1 MKIEQSVIDEIIAQA
16 RKEAPDESCGYLL
29 GKNDTDGD
37 GVVTENYPMENVDHS
52 PEHSH
57 RRDCLCYPQ
66 CRYSFLDGGC
76 GGNDRDDRKTEGHRK
91 SENFGTGVIQSWI

>member
-37 GVVTENYPMENVDHS
+37 GVVT
-52 PEHSH
+52 
-57 RRDCLCYPQ
+57 
-66 CRYSFLDGGC
+66 
-76 GGNDRDDRKTEGHRK
+76 
-91 SENFGTGVIQSWI
+91 